1 MICEPETA
9 PVDVLLV
16 KAKQAGAEEVK
27 EPIYGGYENSRGD
40 VSLFAEKLVYRV
52 NFKNKTVRQHPSL
65 NPEAQALYE
74 AAGAGEA
81 FQYCNVNFR
90 RLSNDQI
97 VEICGS
103 GAFRAT
109 PRV

>member
-16 KAKQAGAEEVK
+16 KAKQAGAEEVQ

-52 NFKNKTVRQHPSL
+52 NFKNKTVRQHPRL

-103 GAFRAT
+103 GAVRAT

>member
-16 KAKQAGAEEVK
+16 KAKQAGAEEVQ

-81 FQYCNVNFR
+81 FQNCNVNIR

-103 GAFRAT
+103 GSFRAT

>member
-74 AAGAGEA
+74 AAAAGEA

-97 VEICGS
+97 VEICGQ

>member
-16 KAKQAGAEEVK
+16 KAKQAGAEEV
-27 EPIYGGYENSRGD
+27 
-40 VSLFAEKLVYRV
+40 
-52 NFKNKTVRQHPSL
+52 QHPSL

-97 VEICGS
+97 VEICGQ

>member
-1 MICEPETA
+1 MICEPEAA

-16 KAKQAGAEEVK
+16 KAKQAGAEEVQ
-27 EPIYGGYENSRGD
+27 EPIYGGYENARGD

-97 VEICGS
+97 VEICGQ